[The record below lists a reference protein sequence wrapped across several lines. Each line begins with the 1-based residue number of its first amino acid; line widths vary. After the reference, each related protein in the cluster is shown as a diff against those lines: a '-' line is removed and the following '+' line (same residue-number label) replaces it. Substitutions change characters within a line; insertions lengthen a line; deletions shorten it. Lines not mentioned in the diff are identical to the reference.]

1 MDRARNP
8 RLILLLLALLTG
20 ITLAVFWPVI
30 QNGFIG
36 YDDFEYLVQNP
47 HVATGLTWANIK
59 WAFTAFY
66 SSNWHPVTWI
76 SHMID
81 VQLFGAKTGWH
92 HFISLLIHTTNTGL
106 LFLLLNR
113 MTGTIWRGA
122 LVAALFA
129 LHPLH
134 VESVAW
140 AAERKDVL
148 SGFFFML
155 ALLAYVG
162 YVRSQEID
170 RREKRGEGR
179 DLDSVPSSL
188 FPLPSSMSYAFTLI
202 TFALGLMSKPML
214 VTLPFVLLLLDY
226 WPLMR
231 LNPNEKT
238 GGFDVRHSLRLVIE
252 KAPFFAMSG
261 VSCVLTVLAQ
271 KQGGA
276 VAPLEM
282 LPFGARIENA
292 IVAYFA
298 YLQKMVWPSPLAVL
312 YLRPEEWP
320 LWQEVLGAILT
331 IGLTLT
337 ALVLARI
344 GLRRY
349 LTTGWL
355 WYLGMLVPVIG
366 VVQVGTQAYADRY
379 TYLPLIGCFIILVW
393 GGWELASRWRTG
405 PVFASAA
412 ASLALIG
419 AAVVSNQQV
428 RLWKN
433 TETLLTH
440 CLQVTTNN
448 YMAHNILGVALSQ
461 TNFEEAQSHFLE
473 ALRLQPGY
481 AEALQNLGVLLV
493 WHGDFDQAKSY
504 LDQAIR
510 VKPSVAAVYGR
521 LGFALDLKG
530 RTKDAIACYRED
542 VRLSPND
549 ENVCNDLAW
558 LLATSSDESLRNGAE
573 AVRLAEHACELTAT
587 NRAFFVGTLA
597 AAYAE
602 AGRFPD
608 AIAAAQKAIALAEA
622 ARQTDLAAKN
632 RQLLESYRSGKAHH
646 EPPTEVSVQ

>member
-8 RLILLLLALLTG
+8 RLTLLLLALLTG
-20 ITLAVFWPVI
+20 ATLAVFWPVT
-30 QNGFIG
+30 QNAFIG

-76 SHMID
+76 SHMMD
-81 VQLFGAKTGWH
+81 VQLFGGKTGWH
-92 HFISLLIHTTNTGL
+92 HFISLLIHAANTGL
-106 LFLLLNR
+106 LFTLLSR
-113 MTGTIWRGA
+113 VTGAIWRSA

-148 SGFFFML
+148 STFFFML
-155 ALLAYVG
+155 TLLAYVN
-162 YVRSQEID
+162 YAKSPIKHHSSRITQDASLVTLPRSHAPT
-170 RREKRGEGR
+170 
-179 DLDSVPSSL
+179 LYAL
-188 FPLPSSMSYAFTLI
+188 TLLAFT
-202 TFALGLMSKPML
+202 LGLMSKPML

-238 GGFDVRHSLRLVIE
+238 VGFDATGLLRLIVE
-252 KAPFFAMSG
+252 KIPFFVLSAL
-261 VSCVLTVLAQ
+261 SCVLTMFAQ

-282 LPFGARIENA
+282 LSFGARIENA

-320 LWQEVLGAILT
+320 LWQEVLGAIFT

-337 ALVLARI
+337 ALALARI
-344 GLRRY
+344 GRTRY
-349 LTTGWL
+349 FTTGWL
-355 WYLGMLVPVIG
+355 WYVGMLVPVIG

-379 TYLPLIGCFIILVW
+379 TYLPLIGCFIVLVW
-393 GGWELASRWRTG
+393 GGWELASRWRLG
-405 PVFASAA
+405 PMFAGSV
-412 ASLALIG
+412 ASVAIIG
-419 AAVVSNQQV
+419 AAAVSNQQV

-461 TNFEEAQSHFLE
+461 KHFEEAENHFLE
-473 ALRLQPGY
+473 ALRIQPTY

-493 WHGDFDQAKSY
+493 WHGDFDRAKSY
-504 LDQAIR
+504 LDQAIT
-510 VKPSVAAVYGR
+510 VKPSVAEVYGR
-521 LGFALDLKG
+521 VGYALDLQA
-530 RTKDAIACYRED
+530 RTRDAIACYREA
-542 VRLSPND
+542 VRLRPND
-549 ENVCNDLAW
+549 GNVCNDLAW
-558 LLATSSDESLRNGAE
+558 LLATCPDESLRNGPD

-587 NRAFFVGTLA
+587 NRAVFVGTLA

-622 ARQTDLAAKN
+622 N
-632 RQLLESYRSGKAHH
+632 RQPDLVENNRRLLELYRSGKPHH
-646 EPPTEVSVQ
+646 EPATQANAK